1 MRAIT
6 ICLLAQT
13 LFFAAA
19 LLPTVARASNALA
32 SPATDFSCGGNVH
45 AEAIALWEQSLR
57 PYTSEQIIRGL
68 NRQGDVYVLYNSQ
81 IQLQSFVEMTRR
93 CKDRKQ
99 IAELVDALSPAFDSL
114 EPLPSAPAT
123 RGWVCKGGTTCTPV
137 NHLLG
142 KEVQLCSSQFLGL
155 LGAVATTIT
164 EIIPQGQRSNAERA
178 FLGDAATA
186 MATQLDN
193 WLSPAYF
200 KQVAARK
207 AMTPADA
214 KDGQSKYF
222 FLDRDLWFMTSL
234 ADLAELHQAGIMPD
248 GAGAEAFKSLQ
259 TKHEQIAAIFDLFLA
274 RTTLS
279 DAANGQRAEIDRGY
293 WRNYAD
299 SKYAAYH
306 ADLSPVLCQK
316 NAMGLMQKTFR
327 VESKESYIDP
337 DLGWDLSHARR
348 LVPALDTLIRNQS
361 NLAIVFGYRN
371 TGFDP
376 VRLQRAFANQIVDK
390 IWNKDRQY
398 PLFSNFWDGHNGWY
412 RAGYENGTGSC
423 RPGQRPYSLAFAF
436 PTGSYPQWGSFNSTI
451 LSLSKRLYLLLH
463 STDPAAKAFMGK
475 YYRALH
481 VPISPSA
488 ASGRKPDT
496 VTLAFLASLVAS

>member
-1 MRAIT
+1 MRAI
-6 ICLLAQT
+6 IVPLLGLT
-13 LFFAAA
+13 L
-19 LLPTVARASNALA
+19 LLGVCVFPTMAHASDTKA
-32 SPATDFSCGGNVH
+32 SPEVDFSCSGNVH
-45 AEAIALWEQSLR
+45 AEALMLWEESLR
-57 PYTSEQIIRGL
+57 PYVTRQINVGL
-68 NRQGDVYVLYNSQ
+68 NKSGDVYVLYNTQ

-99 IAELVDALSPAFDSL
+99 IGELVTVLGPAFDSL
-114 EPLPSAPAT
+114 QPLPNAPAT
-123 RGWVCKGGTTCTPV
+123 RGWICKGGSTCTPV
-137 NHLLG
+137 NRLLG

-155 LGAVATTIT
+155 LGAIATNIT
-164 EIIPQGQRSNAERA
+164 ENIPKAQRSSAEKA
-178 FLGDAATA
+178 FLDNTSTA
-186 MATQLDN
+186 IATQLDN
-193 WLSPAYF
+193 WLSPTYF
-200 KQVAARK
+200 KSVIARK
-207 AMTPADA
+207 TMTPEDA
-214 KDGQSKYF
+214 TDGQSKYF

-259 TKHEQIAAIFDLFLA
+259 TKHEQIADIFDLFLA

-306 ADLSPVLCQK
+306 ADLSPVVCQK
-316 NAMGLMQKTFR
+316 GATGLMEKTFR
-327 VESKESYIDP
+327 VESRKSYIDP

-348 LVPALDTLIRNQS
+348 LVPAMDTFVRNRS

-376 VRLQRAFANQIVDK
+376 ARLQRAFANQIMDK

-398 PLFSNFWDGHNGWY
+398 PLFSNFWDGSNGWY

-423 RPGQRPYSLAFAF
+423 RPGQRPYSLAVAF

-451 LSLSKRLYLLLH
+451 LMLSKRLYLLLH

-481 VPISPSA
+481 VPASPSA
-488 ASGRKPDT
+488 ASGRKPDI
-496 VTLAFLASLVAS
+496 VTLPFLASLVAS